1 MNGTLMKRLLVSTV
15 LALGVGALLITA
27 YHRQFFAAAQA
38 QSTDFLF
45 AARAGEQS
53 RTTVIV
59 GIDQR
64 SYRDLL
70 PEYGP
75 LANWPRTLY
84 ARALDALRA
93 AGARV
98 VMLDIFFDAPKPD
111 DPDLIAAM
119 QQMGS
124 VIAPLEAQGPK
135 ALHPR
140 PGVAQE
146 FEIVVSPASAIRSA
160 AAAEGTVNVT
170 TDRDT
175 VVRSLPLLLEAKGH
189 VHPAL
194 ALATVARYIRRPAVL
209 DADATDEAVYGA
221 GRAIPLID
229 NGRMLIN
236 FLGPPSSPE
245 RGGAFAILPFVDLL
259 NGSFSPD
266 IVRDKI
272 VLLGLTILGVDEFAT
287 PTTAETRMWGVEVQA
302 NIVDTILGQ
311 RFLAPNSASVTNL
324 LVCAAALIGTW
335 LAALLRPIRAAM
347 GLLGLLLLYL
357 LVGGILFD
365 RGTLLNL
372 VYPPAALALGFAV
385 SQVYRLLIEQ
395 AQQRTMRDIMARY
408 LSPSVSQWVLNQPER
423 LTLGGETRT
432 MTAFFCDLRGFTT
445 LSQAMEPQA
454 LVTLLND
461 YMSAMTE
468 IVFRHDGVL
477 DKYIGDE
484 IMAFW
489 NAPMDQSDH
498 AARACAAALDMI
510 QRLHELRAQWKERG
524 SPELDLGIGINTGP
538 MVVGNMG
545 SRNRL
550 AYTVLGD
557 AVNIAS
563 RLQGATK
570 DYGTRVLVGETT
582 MKAAGESFM
591 YRYLDRVQVK
601 GRTEALTVYEVV
613 SYRHQV
619 DPEMEAM
626 LKEYA
631 KGIELYRAG
640 QWTDAAALF
649 DKILASHPGDG
660 PSALYLRRSREFAAT
675 PPPSDWNGVTILKTK

>member
-1 MNGTLMKRLLVSTV
+1 MNQLAKRLLVSTA
-15 LALGVGALLITA
+15 LALAVGALLTA
-27 YHRQFFAAAQA
+27 AYQRQFFAAAQL

-45 AARAGEQS
+45 ASRSGEQS
-53 RTTVIV
+53 NTTVIV

-64 SYRDLL
+64 SYRELF

-75 LANWPRTLY
+75 LVNWPRTLY
-84 ARALDALRA
+84 AKALEALRA

-98 VMLDIFFDAPKPD
+98 VVFDIFFDAPKPE
-111 DPDLIAAM
+111 DPSLIAAM
-119 QQMGS
+119 QRAGN
-124 VIAPLEAQGPK
+124 VIVPLEAQGPK

-146 FEIVVSPASAIRSA
+146 FDVFVSPAAAIQA
-160 AAAEGTVNVT
+160 AAVAKGTVNVT

-175 VVRSLPLLLEAKGH
+175 VVRSIPLMLEAKGE

-194 ALATVARYIRRPAVL
+194 ALTTVARFIRRSTVL
-209 DADATDEAVYGA
+209 DVDATDEVAYGA

-245 RGGAFAILPFVDLL
+245 REGTFTILPFVDVL
-259 NGSFSPD
+259 NGSFKPD

-272 VLLGLTILGVDEFAT
+272 VLLGLTIRGVDEFAT

-302 NIVDTILGQ
+302 NIVETILDE
-311 RFLAPNSASVTNL
+311 RYLVPISSSTTSM
-324 LVCAAALIGTW
+324 LVCVAALIGTW

-347 GLLGLLLLYL
+347 GLLGLLMLYFL
-357 LVGGILFD
+357 AGGILFD
-365 RGTLLNL
+365 QGTLLNL
-372 VYPPAALALGFAV
+372 IYPPGALALGFAV
-385 SQVYRLLIEQ
+385 SQVSRLLFEQ
-395 AQQRTMRDIMARY
+395 AQQQMMRDVMARY
-408 LSPSVSQWVLNQPER
+408 LSPSVSQWVLKQPER

-454 LVTLLND
+454 LVAVLND

-489 NAPMDQSDH
+489 NAPMDQPDH
-498 AARACAAALDMI
+498 ARRACATALDMVK
-510 QRLHELRAQWKERG
+510 RLYELQAQWKGRG
-524 SPELDLGIGINTGP
+524 SPRLDLGIGINSGS

-545 SRNRL
+545 SRDRL

-563 RLQGATK
+563 RLQGVNK
-570 DYGTRVLVGETT
+570 DYGTRVLISEAT
-582 MKAAGESFM
+582 KEAAGDSFV
-591 YRYLDRVQVK
+591 YRFLDLVQVK
-601 GRTEALTVYEVV
+601 GRTEPLACYEVV
-613 SYRHQV
+613 GYRGQVEPENTTMLEGYARGIDLYHQ
-619 DPEMEAM
+619 
-626 LKEYA
+626 
-631 KGIELYRAG
+631 R
-640 QWTDAAALF
+640 QWTAALDVF
-649 DKILASHPGDG
+649 RELLANHPGDG
-660 PSALYLRRSREFAAT
+660 PTELYLRRSHEFAVT
-675 PPPSDWNGVTILKTK
+675 PPPPDWNGVTVMKTK

>member
-1 MNGTLMKRLLVSTV
+1 MNGTLMKRLLVSTA
-15 LALGVGALLITA
+15 LALAVGALLITA

-53 RTTVIV
+53 RSTVIV

-64 SYRDLL
+64 SYRELL

-75 LANWPRTLY
+75 LVSWPRTLY
-84 ARALDALRA
+84 AQALEALRA

-98 VMLDIFFDAPKPD
+98 VVLDIFFDAAKPD
-111 DPDLIAAM
+111 DPHLIAAM
-119 QQMGS
+119 QQMGN

-135 ALHPR
+135 TLHPR

-146 FEIVVSPASAIRSA
+146 FEVVVSPAAAIRSA
-160 AAAEGTVNVT
+160 AVAEGTVNVT

-175 VVRSLPLLLEAKGH
+175 VIRSLPLLLEAKWQ

-194 ALATVARYIRRPAVL
+194 ALATVARYVRRPAVL
-209 DADATDEAVYGA
+209 DADATDETAYGA

-236 FLGPPSSPE
+236 FLGPPSSPD

-266 IVRDKI
+266 VVRDKI
-272 VLLGLTILGVDEFAT
+272 VLLGLTIRGVDEFAT

-302 NIVDTILGQ
+302 NIVETILGQ
-311 RFLAPNSASVTNL
+311 RYLAPSSAPATSL

-357 LVGGILFD
+357 LAGGILFD
-365 RGTLLNL
+365 QGTLLNL
-372 VYPPAALALGFAV
+372 IYPPAALALGFAV
-385 SQVYRLLIEQ
+385 SQIYRLLFEQ
-395 AQQRTMRDIMARY
+395 AQQRTMRDVMARY
-408 LSPSVSQWVLNQPER
+408 LSPSVSQWVLNRPER

-454 LVTLLND
+454 LVALLND

-468 IVFRHDGVL
+468 LVFRHDGVL

-489 NAPMDQSDH
+489 NAPMDQPDH
-498 AARACAAALDMI
+498 AKRACATALDMVR
-510 QRLHELRAQWKERG
+510 RLHELRAQWKGRG
-524 SPELDLGIGINTGP
+524 TPQLDLGIGINTGP

-545 SRNRL
+545 SRDRL

-563 RLQGATK
+563 RLQGVNK
-570 DYGTRVLVGETT
+570 DYGTRVLVSEAT
-582 MKAAGESFM
+582 MNAAGESFT

-601 GRTEALTVYEVV
+601 GRTEPLAVYEVV
-613 SYRHQV
+613 SYRHQL
-619 DPEMEAM
+619 DPETKARLE
-626 LKEYA
+626 LYA
-631 KGIELYRAG
+631 KGIELYHAG
-640 QWTDAAALF
+640 QWTDAADLF
-649 DKILASHPGDG
+649 DRLLASHPGDG
-660 PSALYLRRSREFAAT
+660 PSALYLRRSREFSAT
-675 PPPSDWNGVTILKTK
+675 PPPPDWNGVTILKTK